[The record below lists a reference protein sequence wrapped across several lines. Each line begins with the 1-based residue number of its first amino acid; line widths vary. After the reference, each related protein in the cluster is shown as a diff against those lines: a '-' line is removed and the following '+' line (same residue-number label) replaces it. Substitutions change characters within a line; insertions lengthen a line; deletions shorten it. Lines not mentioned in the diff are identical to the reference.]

1 MNPILE
7 KLLERFKE
15 IPNECIVERLQMA
28 FEFISKYE
36 NQFEAEDIKNFT
48 DCLWHEAEFKCR
60 RDKSINLYEQAKGD
74 WDKNAYEQA
83 KSIMHSIDDNKD
95 NPNKINELLGQIDDL
110 LNRTTSLATQLKI
123 RTNLSKLLFKLNM
136 KGKAPQ
142 VVKQRVQLSPI
153 WQFINNFNSI
163 EDKYHQATNLM
174 ENVTEEELPR
184 NVGFTFNGSIT
195 KCKIILS
202 SMDVDR
208 SDDSWQIKIRDF
220 LEALEKVDDPKG
232 YLLLIWCFRHLLS
245 TCQFF
250 SIDEYV
256 QTRFKYKK

>member
-1 MNPILE
+1 MNSTLE
-7 KLLERFKE
+7 KLVERFKE

-36 NQFEAEDIKNFT
+36 NQFSNADIKNVT

-74 WDKNAYEQA
+74 WDKNVYEQA
-83 KSIMHSIDDNKD
+83 KSIMHSIDDNAD
-95 NPNKINELLGQIDDL
+95 NAYKIKELLDQIDKL
-110 LNRTTSLATQLKI
+110 LEQTTSLATQLKI
-123 RTNLSKLLFKLNM
+123 RTNLSKLLFKLNV
-136 KGKAPQ
+136 KRKAPQ

-153 WQFINNFNSI
+153 GKFINDFNSI

-174 ENVTEEELPR
+174 QNVTEEELPR
-184 NVGFTFNGSIT
+184 KVGFTFNDSIT

-208 SDDSWQIKIRDF
+208 SDNSWQTKIRDF
-220 LEALEKVDDPKG
+220 LEALEKANDPKG
-232 YLLLIWCFRHLLS
+232 YLLLIWCFNHLLS
-245 TCQFF
+245 TGQFF

-256 QTRFKYKK
+256 QSKFKNKK

>member
-60 RDKSINLYEQAKGD
+60 RDKSINLYEQANGD
-74 WDKNAYEQA
+74 WDKNVYEQA
-83 KSIMHSIDDNKD
+83 KSIMH
-95 NPNKINELLGQIDDL
+95 
-110 LNRTTSLATQLKI
+110 
-123 RTNLSKLLFKLNM
+123 
-136 KGKAPQ
+136 
-142 VVKQRVQLSPI
+142 
-153 WQFINNFNSI
+153 SI

-184 NVGFTFNGSIT
+184 NVGFTFNDSIT

>member
-1 MNPILE
+1 MNSILE

-36 NQFEAEDIKNFT
+36 HQFSNADIKNFT

-60 RDKSINLYEQAKGD
+60 IDKSINLYEQSNGD
-74 WDKNAYEQA
+74 WNKNVYEQA

-95 NPNKINELLGQIDDL
+95 NPNKINELLGQIDNL
-110 LNRTTSLATQLKI
+110 LKRTTSIATQLKI
-123 RTNLSKLLFKLNM
+123 RTNLSKLLFKLNV
-136 KGKAPQ
+136 KRKAPQ
-142 VVKQRVQLSPI
+142 VVKQRVNLSPI
-153 WQFINNFNSI
+153 LQFINNFNSI

-184 NVGFTFNGSIT
+184 KVGFTFNDSIT

-208 SDDSWQIKIRDF
+208 SDDSWKIKIREF
-220 LEALEKVDDPKG
+220 LVALEKVDDPKG
-232 YLLLIWCFRHLLS
+232 YLLLAWCFRHLLK
-245 TCQFF
+245 T
-250 SIDEYV
+250 D
-256 QTRFKYKK
+256 